1 MAAAILEWLAF
12 IASVCSVFYYGS
24 SKRGGAVIG
33 IITSFLFIAWGL
45 IANVPAGILA
55 NIFFI
60 GLHARNLLM
69 ALKEV
74 PGIVSAKV
82 VSTEVVSVEKET
94 SL

>member
-1 MAAAILEWLAF
+1 MTAAVLEWLAF

-24 SKRGGAVIG
+24 SKRGGAAIG
-33 IITSFLFIAWGL
+33 IFTSFLFIAWGL
-45 IANVPAGILA
+45 KANVPPGILA

-69 ALKEV
+69 GLKEV
-74 PGIVSAKV
+74 SGVASA
-82 VSTEVVSVEKET
+82 EKEV